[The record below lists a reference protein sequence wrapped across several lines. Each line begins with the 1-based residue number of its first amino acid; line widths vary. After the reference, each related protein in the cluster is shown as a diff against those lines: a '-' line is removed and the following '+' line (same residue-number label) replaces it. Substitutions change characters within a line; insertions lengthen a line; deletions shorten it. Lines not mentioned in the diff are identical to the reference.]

1 LLCLTFLTLSSIGF
15 VTDFKSRSRERSV
28 LDDLLEGDVGGG
40 LCHAWYARRFLQPV
54 KVTELLKPHFGIGIQ
69 CYVQWTSPI
78 RRFSDLQTHASIKR
92 YLRRKRVNEMM
103 QKGSK
108 VPSGLRSSD
117 LGWATDS
124 QDQSSQEE
132 DGLPVVKAR
141 DDLDQD
147 LDFLEG
153 VGLIGASRTLQR
165 QSQQYWLYE
174 HVRRLRDEDP
184 DTTFTALV
192 LGCVDQ
198 VKRQYA
204 IYVYELGLE
213 HRFTSP
219 GKLNIGITLPMKVD
233 KVSPR
238 AGILSFVR
246 AI

>member
-1 LLCLTFLTLSSIGF
+1 
-15 VTDFKSRSRERSV
+15 
-28 LDDLLEGDVGGG
+28 
-40 LCHAWYARRFLQPV
+40 
-54 KVTELLKPHFGIGIQ
+54 
-69 CYVQWTSPI
+69 
-78 RRFSDLQTHASIKR
+78 
-92 YLRRKRVNEMM
+92 MM

-174 HVRRLRDEDP
+174 HVRRLRDNDP
-184 DTTFTALV
+184 DTTFTVLV

-198 VKRQYA
+198 VRRQYA

-213 HRFTSP
+213 HRYISP
-219 GKLNIGITLPMKVD
+219 AGKLNIGITLPMKVD
-233 KVSPR
+233 RVSPR
-238 AGILSFVR
+238 TGILSFVR

>member
-1 LLCLTFLTLSSIGF
+1 
-15 VTDFKSRSRERSV
+15 VTE
-28 LDDLLEGDVGGG
+28 
-40 LCHAWYARRFLQPV
+40 WLQPHAG
-54 KVTELLKPHFGIGIQ
+54 LGLQ

-78 RRFSDLQTHASIKR
+78 RRFSDLQTHASVKR
-92 YLRRKRVNEMM
+92 YLRRKRIHEMM

-117 LGWATDS
+117 LGWATDFHNQIS
-124 QDQSSQEE
+124 KEE
-132 DGLPVVKAR
+132 GGLPVVWAR

-153 VGLIGASRTLQR
+153 IGLIGASRTLQR

>member
-1 LLCLTFLTLSSIGF
+1 
-15 VTDFKSRSRERSV
+15 
-28 LDDLLEGDVGGG
+28 

-54 KVTELLKPHFGIGIQ
+54 KVTEELKPHFGIGIQ

-92 YLRRKRVNEMM
+92 YLRRKRVNEML
-103 QKGSK
+103 QEGSK
-108 VPSGLRSSD
+108 VPSGVTSSD
-117 LGWATDS
+117 LGWATDT
-124 QDQSSQEE
+124 QDQSSEEE
-132 DGLPVVKAR
+132 DGLPTIKSR

-174 HVRRLRDEDP
+174 HVRRLRDNDP
-184 DTTFTALV
+184 NTTFTVLV

-213 HRFTSP
+213 HRYISP
-219 GKLNIGITLPMKVD
+219 AGKLNIGVTLTMKVD
-233 KVSPR
+233 KVVPR
-238 AGILSFVR
+238 TGILSFVR